1 MTAVKLRI
9 RELVEGSWDG
19 RNLHTIFGELSEV
32 RILGTLIDVFITDD
46 DSYTSLTVD
55 DGTETV
61 RIKAWRQDV
70 EKLKEFL
77 KGDLIEV
84 VGKVREYNEEIYLTP
99 ELVSKVTPNKWVLR
113 ELELMKLYLE
123 SGAAERV
130 QEAPVA
136 AEEEPDISESA
147 EPDLEGPPAIEET
160 GPALTHE
167 GKETKEEIL
176 EKKEIKEK
184 VLEEEKEV
192 SEDESDLDE
201 IEEFEILGED
211 EAVETVL
218 ELLQKEMTKETLIQQ
233 SGLDEIDVEL
243 SLRELLD
250 EGRITK
256 EGNTYKK
263 VG

>member
-147 EPDLEGPPAIEET
+147 EPDLEGPPIKET
-160 GPALTHE
+160 GPAVTHE
-167 GKETKEEIL
+167 EKEIKEEIP
-176 EKKEIKEK
+176 EKKEIKEEK
-184 VLEEEKEV
+184 ALEEKEV
-192 SEDESDLDE
+192 IEEESESDEL
-201 IEEFEILGED
+201 EEFEILGED